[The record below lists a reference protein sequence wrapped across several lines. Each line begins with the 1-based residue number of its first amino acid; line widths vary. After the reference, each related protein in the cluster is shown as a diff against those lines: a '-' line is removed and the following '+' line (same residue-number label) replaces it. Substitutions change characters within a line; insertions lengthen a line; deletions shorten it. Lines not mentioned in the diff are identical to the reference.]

1 MHFNRDIYLKCMNS
15 SLPIKFWFLII
26 KVEEAYIRNRRKFE
40 KKYLEKGFMFSPKV
54 KYSLNE
60 NIQNFPQESKPTI
73 ATITPQRPAM
83 EVGHSDPKC
92 SAPEK

>member
-1 MHFNRDIYLKCMNS
+1 
-15 SLPIKFWFLII
+15 
-26 KVEEAYIRNRRKFE
+26 
-40 KKYLEKGFMFSPKV
+40 MFSPKV

>member
-1 MHFNRDIYLKCMNS
+1 MYEFIFAYQILASDHKSRGSI
-15 SLPIKFWFLII
+15 
-26 KVEEAYIRNRRKFE
+26 YIRNRRKFG
-40 KKYLEKGFMFSPKV
+40 KKIFREGFMFSPKV
-54 KYSLNE
+54 EYSLNE
-60 NIQNFPQESKPTI
+60 NIQDFPQESKPTI